1 MSNSKYVVFVNGKAV
16 SVSEEVYTYIRRSEW
31 NSNYAEIK
39 RKRERIIINPN
50 VQTVKIIP
58 SKEDSLD
65 RLMET
70 GIDFSDDSEPID
82 ESVARK
88 IMVEQ
93 ALAMLTAD
101 ERFIISEIY
110 FAGKTERELAKELGT
125 SQVNV
130 HKTKHKILCKLHE
143 ILK

>member
-1 MSNSKYVVFVNGKAV
+1 MSDNKFVILVDGEAV
-16 SVSEEVYTYIRRSEW
+16 SVSEEIYTYIKRSEW
-31 NSNYAEIK
+31 NSEYAEIK
-39 RKRERIIINPN
+39 RKREQIIINN
-50 VQTVKIIP
+50 NEQTVKIIP

-65 RLMET
+65 RIMET
-70 GIDFSDDSEPID
+70 GIDFSDGSEPID
-82 ESVARK
+82 ESAARK
-88 IMVEQ
+88 IIVEQ